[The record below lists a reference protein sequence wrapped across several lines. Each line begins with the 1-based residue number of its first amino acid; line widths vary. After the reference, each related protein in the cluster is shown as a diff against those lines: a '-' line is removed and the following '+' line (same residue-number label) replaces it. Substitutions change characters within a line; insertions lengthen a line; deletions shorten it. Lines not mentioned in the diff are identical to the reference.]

1 MTTTSSTIPVDRER
15 IEQVLKALAQA
26 ALGNYDIRVDVSG
39 VADEFLEL
47 EVALNLLIEELG
59 LARRETREQHAE
71 ISRQAVQLAA
81 QQAELVRAL
90 STPII
95 AVWPGVLA
103 LPIVGTVDADRA
115 TQMSESMLQRVVADR
130 ATHVILDL
138 TGAGSIAAETARSLL
153 RMAQAVRMLGSRCL
167 LTGISPEMAQTL
179 IQLDFDATD
188 VQTLP
193 QLSDALVRV
202 LSEKGQR
209 LVKGAPRPGPP
220 EKK

>member
-1 MTTTSSTIPVDRER
+1 MTTTSSTIPVNRER
-15 IEQVLKALAQA
+15 LEQVLKALVET
-26 ALGNYDIRVDVSG
+26 ALGNYDARVTVSG

-59 LARRETREQHAE
+59 LARKETREQHEE
-71 ISRQAVQLAA
+71 IQRQAAQLVS
-81 QQAELVRAL
+81 QQDELVRAL

-95 AVWPGVLA
+95 VVWPGVLA
-103 LPIVGTVDADRA
+103 LPIVGTVEADRA
-115 TQMSESMLQRVVADR
+115 TQMSESMLSRVVAER

-167 LTGISPEMAQTL
+167 MTGISPEMARTL

-209 LVKGAPRPGPP
+209 LVTSASRQPQ
-220 EKK
+220 KK